1 MRVSVESDTISSLGR
16 AAHDIGAAALLGGS
30 LFGRQAMHP
39 ALSRVS
45 SERERGSVTNA
56 AWRRYG
62 AVNGISLAAI
72 LAGWA
77 GARGGEARPRM
88 LSERERTLARA
99 KDVAVGA
106 VAVTGIASA
115 IEGMRFARSAPGGA
129 VPLEDGNTP
138 APDTPPGAANLKR
151 TLNWLGS
158 ASTVSQ
164 AALIGINAA
173 LAQSN
178 FRRPP
183 MRRLLKRRY

>member
-1 MRVSVESDTISSLGR
+1 MRVSVESDTVSGLGR
-16 AAHDIGAAALLGGS
+16 AAHDIGAAALLGGT
-30 LFGRQAMHP
+30 LFGREAMHP
-39 ALSRVS
+39 ALRRVS

-62 AVNGISLAAI
+62 AVNGLGLAAI

-77 GARGGEARPRM
+77 GARSGEASPGM
-88 LSERERTLARA
+88 LSPRERTLARA

-106 VAVTGIASA
+106 VAVTGLATA
-115 IEGMRFARSAPGGA
+115 VEGMRFARSAPGGA

-138 APDTPPGAANLKR
+138 AADTPPGAARMKR
-151 TLNWLGS
+151 TLNWLGR
-158 ASTVSQ
+158 ASLVSQ
-164 AALIGINAA
+164 AALIGVNAA

-183 MRRLLKRRY
+183 VRRLLRRRY